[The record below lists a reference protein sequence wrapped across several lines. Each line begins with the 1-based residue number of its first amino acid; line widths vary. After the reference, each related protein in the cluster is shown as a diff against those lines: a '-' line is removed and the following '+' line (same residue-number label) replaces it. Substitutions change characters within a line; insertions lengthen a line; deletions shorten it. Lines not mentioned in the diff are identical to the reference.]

1 MTSVSLVVVT
11 WNGLHVLRD
20 CVGAL
25 ALQSHPHELVVVDNG
40 SSDGTLEWLRHN
52 APHAHVVPLQ
62 HNLGFAAGNNAGLRA
77 ATGEL
82 LVLLNNDTIAAPDFV
97 AQLTAPFER
106 DKQLAAAAGV
116 LLFAHRPELVASA
129 GISVGR
135 DGLHR
140 DLWMLRPV
148 AELPEQTTPVFGAS
162 GGAACYRRTALEDVG
177 LLDERYGSYLED
189 ADLAWRLRLA
199 GWDCVSVP
207 LARAR
212 HVYSATASHGSP
224 FKQRLQARNRVRV
237 LVRCLP
243 AWLWEKHWPA
253 ITRYDLL
260 AMAYAVLRRQPALI
274 AGRLE
279 AMRDMPALLGQRRR
293 LAKRKR
299 VPGASLERWLT
310 PSATV
315 REILRQQRDLDAVL
329 QSRQLG

>member
-1 MTSVSLVVVT
+1 MTSVSIVVVT
-11 WNGLHVLRD
+11 WDGLQVLRD
-20 CVGAL
+20 CVTAL
-25 ALQSHPHELVVVDNG
+25 AEQSIPHELIVVDNG
-40 SSDGTLEWLRHN
+40 SRDGTVKWLRQN
-52 APHAHVVPLQ
+52 APRARVVSLQ

-97 AQLTAPFER
+97 EQLVSPFEHDR
-106 DKQLAAAAGV
+106 QLAAAAGV
-116 LLFAHRPELVASA
+116 LLFAHQPDLVASA
-129 GISVGR
+129 GIAVGR

-148 AELPEQTTPVFGAS
+148 AQLPDTTTPVFGAS

-189 ADLAWRLRLA
+189 ADLAWRLRLG

-207 LARAR
+207 RARVR

-253 ITRYDLL
+253 IMRYDLL
-260 AMAYAVLRRQPALI
+260 AIAYGVLRRQPALI
-274 AGRLE
+274 AGRLD
-279 AMRDMPALLGQRRR
+279 AIRDMPALLGQRRR
-293 LAKRKR
+293 LAQRKR
-299 VPGASLERWLT
+299 VPGATLERWLE

-329 QSRQLG
+329 RSRKI

>member
-1 MTSVSLVVVT
+1 MSFVSVVVVT

-20 CVGAL
+20 CVAAL
-25 ALQSHPHELVVVDNG
+25 AGQTVPHELIVVDNG
-40 SSDGTLEWLRHN
+40 SRDGTVEWLRNN
-52 APHAHVVPLQ
+52 APHAHVVPLP

-82 LVLLNNDTIAAPDFV
+82 LVLLNNDTIAAPDFLE
-97 AQLTAPFER
+97 QLAAPFTR

-116 LLFAHRPELVASA
+116 LLFAHRPEFIASA

-140 DLWMLRPV
+140 DLWMLRPA
-148 AELPEQTTPVFGAS
+148 AELPDQTTPVFGAS
-162 GGAACYRRTALEDVG
+162 GGAACYRRAALEDVG

-199 GWDCVSVP
+199 GWGCVSVP
-207 LARAR
+207 QARVL

-243 AWLWEKHWPA
+243 IRLWEKHWAA
-253 ITRYDLL
+253 IMRYDLL
-260 AMAYAVLRRQPALI
+260 AIAYAMLRRQPALI
-274 AGRLE
+274 AGRLD
-279 AMRDMPALLGQRRR
+279 AIRDMPALLGQRRR

-299 VPGASLERWLT
+299 VPGAALERWLE
-310 PSATV
+310 PSASV

-329 QSRQLG
+329 RARQM